1 MTESRR
7 SRAELIDAIIE
18 LARRDSSFRQEL
30 LQEPR
35 SAIHSRF
42 GIEIPSD
49 YRIRFVERDP
59 DVDALVV
66 LPPADRLESETDELS
81 DEDLEIVVGGFNAPK
96 HGGMQFEWSDFV

>member
-1 MTESRR
+1 MR
-7 SRAELIDAIIE
+7 SSSSLGAI
-18 LARRDSSFRQEL
+18 
-30 LQEPR
+30 P
-35 SAIHSRF
+35 
-42 GIEIPSD
+42 PSD
-49 YRIRFVERDP
+49 RNSSRSPGRPFTAVSVERDP